1 MNRCWSVNLKCNPVI
16 DVIIFSGLQ
25 DDSSDLNSIRGSDL
39 FYFIAGWS

>member
-25 DDSSDLNSIRGSDL
+25 DASSDLNSIRDSDL
-39 FYFIAGWS
+39 FYFIVDWS

>member
-39 FYFIAGWS
+39 FYFIVGWS

>member
-25 DDSSDLNSIRGSDL
+25 DDSSNLNSIRGSDL
-39 FYFIAGWS
+39 FYFIVGWS

>member
-1 MNRCWSVNLKCNPVI
+1 LKCNPVI

-25 DDSSDLNSIRGSDL
+25 DGSSDLNSIRGSDL